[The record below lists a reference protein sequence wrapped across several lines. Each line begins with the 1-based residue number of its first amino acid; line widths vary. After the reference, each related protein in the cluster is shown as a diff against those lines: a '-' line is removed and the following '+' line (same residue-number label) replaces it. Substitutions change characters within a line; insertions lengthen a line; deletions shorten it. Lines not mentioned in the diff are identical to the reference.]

1 MTETTERAPFDAR
14 FAAIALIAIGM
25 LLTGLSTPARA
36 SDQAFSAWLDGVR
49 EEAAAR
55 GVSEDILDRALSGV
69 KPIPRVIELDRSQPE
84 FKLKVDEYLSRV
96 VTQGRI
102 RYGRQ
107 LLERHA
113 GILDEVSRQYGV
125 QKRFIVALWGIE
137 TDFGRITGGFTV
149 IDSLATLAHDGRR
162 SAFFRKEL
170 MLALE
175 ILEQGHIAP
184 AAMQGSWAGAMGQ
197 SQFMPSSFHNFAV
210 DHDGDGDK
218 DIWGSLPDVFGSI
231 ANYLSGSGWRD
242 DLTWGREVSIPAGFD
257 RSLIENET
265 RKSLPDW
272 QEAGVRRLSGDAL
285 PTRAVE
291 GRIVEV
297 TQRDGSARH
306 FMAYD
311 NFETILKWNRSTY
324 FAIAV
329 GTLADAL
336 GAR

>member
-1 MTETTERAPFDAR
+1 MTEATERAPFDAR
-14 FAAIALIAIGM
+14 IAALSVAALGI
-25 LLTGLSTPARA
+25 LLAVLSAPAHA
-36 SDQAFSAWLDGVR
+36 ADQDFPTWLEGVR

-55 GVSEDILDRALSGV
+55 GVSDGILDRALTGV
-69 KPIPRVIELDRSQPE
+69 KPIRRVIELDRNQPE
-84 FKLKVDEYLSRV
+84 FKLKVDEYLNRV

-102 RYGRQ
+102 RYGRE
-107 LLERHA
+107 LLARHA
-113 GILDEVSRQYGV
+113 DILDEVSRRYGV

-137 TDFGRITGGFTV
+137 TDFGRITGGFPV
-149 IDSLATLAHDGRR
+149 IDALATLAHDGRR

-257 RSLIENET
+257 SDLIENET
-265 RKSLPDW
+265 RKTLADW
-272 QEAGVRRLSGDAL
+272 QAAGVRRVSGDAL
-285 PTRAVE
+285 PTRPLE
-291 GRIVEV
+291 GRIVRV

>member
-14 FAAIALIAIGM
+14 FAAIALIALGM
-25 LLTGLSTPARA
+25 LLTGLSAPARA

-137 TDFGRITGGFTV
+137 TDFGRITGGFPV